1 MMLKGT
7 SLKAT
12 AAIVLLLCLACTVSH
27 AGREDGSGFY
37 YGIYDGDYTDLEE
50 WPEETVI
57 DALIA
62 NGITEATGNY
72 LVAYNTTRTALGVA
86 YDAKKN
92 FGKVFRKLVYCTED
106 GVTPAE
112 DFKPASAMLSEASA
126 TAGAD
131 AGATDGTAAVG
142 AVAADGSGIQAG
154 RIFSNPTAIKR

>member
-7 SLKAT
+7 SLKPT
-12 AAIVLLLCLACTVSH
+12 AAIVLLRCLASTVSL

-112 DFKPASAMLSEASA
+112 DFKPASAMLSEAA
-126 TAGAD
+126 
-131 AGATDGTAAVG
+131 DGTPGAATE
-142 AVAADGSGIQAG
+142 DGSGIQAG
-154 RIFSNPTAIKR
+154 RIFSNPTAIKH

>member
-1 MMLKGT
+1 MPALFPTQAEKN
-7 SLKAT
+7 
-12 AAIVLLLCLACTVSH
+12 
-27 AGREDGSGFY
+27 GSGFY

-126 TAGAD
+126 AAGAGTAD
-131 AGATDGTAAVG
+131 AADGTAAVG
-142 AVAADGSGIQAG
+142 AVAADGSGIQAV
-154 RIFSNPTAIKR
+154 RIFSNPTAIEH

>member
-1 MMLKGT
+1 MLKGT

-12 AAIVLLLCLACTVSH
+12 AAIVLLLCLACTVSL

-62 NGITEATGNY
+62 NGITEATRNY

-112 DFKPASAMLSEASA
+112 DFKPASAMLSEAA
-126 TAGAD
+126 
-131 AGATDGTAAVG
+131 DGTPGAATE
-142 AVAADGSGIQAG
+142 DGYGIQAG
-154 RIFSNPTAIKR
+154 RIFSNPTAIKH